1 MATVSDNRSAAPAG
15 SLADCAWERNTS
27 FDLAPPGSATRSS
40 IGRARPRSRGSEDA
54 QRSASALVRACAG
67 ISLRTSADT
76 RAFGKSTSRMASRA
90 EVCEMTL
97 IMVGRMVDA
106 RAGSVSSRIFP
117 LSCGWLPGIER
128 VALQWV
134 TNSRYSDL
142 GCDVSSFRGR
152 HNAGES
158 PIEHPQSSPFAAELR
173 RSSGSLEPG
182 WAAMLP
188 LARICRFFERVYRQL
203 AGKWGDRTFT
213 WRLKARGR
221 PVFVRRRLPV
231 RAKLSGSSPA
241 FPCCAQKPRFP
252 APSCTTTRRNPCLQI
267 QVAPWCTETS
277 ASSSVARRNLNVQ
290 PCVAP
295 PPRRNPDFQP
305 CVALRRAESPMPS
318 SKTVP
323 SAQNTQRPALR
334 RSWKQGILRGARF
347 NDSDSAA
354 PRILVSA

>member
-1 MATVSDNRSAAPAG
+1 MSSGLTMATVSDNRSAAPAG

-27 FDLAPPGSATRSS
+27 FDLAPSGLATRSS
-40 IGRARPRSRGSEDA
+40 IGRARPRRRGSEDA
-54 QRSASALVRACAG
+54 QRSASALVRAWEG
-67 ISLRTSADT
+67 ISLRTSAVT

-188 LARICRFFERVYRQL
+188 VHRNLGFKL
-203 AGKWGDRTFT
+203 
-213 WRLKARGR
+213 RG
-221 PVFVRRRLPV
+221 
-231 RAKLSGSSPA
+231 
-241 FPCCAQKPRFP
+241 AQKPQR
-252 APSCTTTRRNPCLQI
+252 
-267 QVAPWCTETS
+267 S
-277 ASSSVARRNLNVQ
+277 ALCC
-290 PCVAP
+290 PT
-295 PPRRNPDFQP
+295 PRRNPDFQP

-323 SAQNTQRPALR
+323 SAQKTQRPALR

-354 PRILVSA
+354 PRLLVSA

>member
-1 MATVSDNRSAAPAG
+1 MSSGLTMATVSDNRSAAPAG

-27 FDLAPPGSATRSS
+27 FDLAPSGLATRSS
-40 IGRARPRSRGSEDA
+40 IGCVRPRRRGSEDA
-54 QRSASALVRACAG
+54 QRSASALVRAWEG
-67 ISLRTSADT
+67 ISLRTSAVT

-158 PIEHPQSSPFAAELR
+158 PIEHPQSSPFAAELC

-221 PVFVRRRLPV
+221 PVFVRRRSPV
-231 RAKLSGSSPA
+231 RAKLSGSSLA
-241 FPCCAQKPRFP
+241 FPCCAQKPR
-252 APSCTTTRRNPCLQI
+252 LQ
-267 QVAPWCTETS
+267 APWRAETS
-277 ASSSVARRNLNVQ
+277 TFSPVC
-290 PCVAP
+290 PT
-295 PPRRNPDFQP
+295 PRRNPDFQP
-305 CVALRRAESPMPS
+305 CVALRRAESPMSS

-323 SAQNTQRPALR
+323 SAQKTQRPALR

-354 PRILVSA
+354 PRLLVSA

>member
-1 MATVSDNRSAAPAG
+1 MSSGLTMATVSDNRSAAPAG

-27 FDLAPPGSATRSS
+27 FDLAPSGLATRSS
-40 IGRARPRSRGSEDA
+40 IGRVRPRSRGSEDA
-54 QRSASALVRACAG
+54 QRSASALVRAWEG
-67 ISLRTSADT
+67 ISLRTSAVT

-90 EVCEMTL
+90 EVCEMKL

-188 LARICRFFERVYRQL
+188 LARICRFIVRVYRQL

-221 PVFVRRRLPV
+221 PVFVRRRSPV
-231 RAKLSGSSPA
+231 RAKLSGSSLA
-241 FPCCAQKPRFP
+241 FPCCAQKPR
-252 APSCTTTRRNPCLQI
+252 LQ
-267 QVAPWCTETS
+267 APWRAETS
-277 ASSSVARRNLNVQ
+277 TFSPVLPHPAQ
-290 PCVAP
+290 K
-295 PPRRNPDFQP
+295 PR
-305 CVALRRAESPMPS
+305 L
-318 SKTVP
+318 
-323 SAQNTQRPALR
+323 PALR
-334 RSWKQGILRGARF
+334 RLATRRISDAQLENGSVRAKYATPSPSAELEAGNSARRTF
-347 NDSDSAA
+347 QRFRFRRASAS
-354 PRILVSA
+354 RVGVG

>member
-1 MATVSDNRSAAPAG
+1 
-15 SLADCAWERNTS
+15 
-27 FDLAPPGSATRSS
+27 
-40 IGRARPRSRGSEDA
+40 
-54 QRSASALVRACAG
+54 
-67 ISLRTSADT
+67 
-76 RAFGKSTSRMASRA
+76 
-90 EVCEMTL
+90 
-97 IMVGRMVDA
+97 MVDA

-128 VALQWV
+128 VALQWI

-221 PVFVRRRLPV
+221 PVFVRRRSPV
-231 RAKLSGSSPA
+231 RTKLSGSSPA

-252 APSCTTTRRNPCLQI
+252 APSCTTTRRNLNVLLGGAQKPLPPDPGCP
-267 QVAPWCTETS
+267 VAH
-277 ASSSVARRNLNVQ
+277 RNLGFKLRGAQ
-290 PCVAP
+290 KPQRSALCCPTPAQK
-295 PPRRNPDFQP
+295 PR
-305 CVALRRAESPMPS
+305 L
-318 SKTVP
+318 
-323 SAQNTQRPALR
+323 PALR
-334 RSWKQGILRGARF
+334 RLATRRISDAQLENGSVRAKYATPSPSAELEAGNSARRTF
-347 NDSDSAA
+347 QRFRFRRASDS
-354 PRILVSA
+354 RVGVG

>member
-15 SLADCAWERNTS
+15 SLADCTWERNTS

-128 VALQWV
+128 VALQWI

-221 PVFVRRRLPV
+221 PVFVRRRSPV
-231 RAKLSGSSPA
+231 RAKNATPSPSA
-241 FPCCAQKPRFP
+241 ELEAGNSARRTFQRFRF
-252 APSCTTTRRNPCLQI
+252 RR
-267 QVAPWCTETS
+267 AS
-277 ASSSVARRNLNVQ
+277 ASRVGV
-290 PCVAP
+290 
-295 PPRRNPDFQP
+295 
-305 CVALRRAESPMPS
+305 
-318 SKTVP
+318 
-323 SAQNTQRPALR
+323 
-334 RSWKQGILRGARF
+334 G
-347 NDSDSAA
+347 
-354 PRILVSA
+354 